1 MHNFRCSQPH
11 PVLVPVATEMTS
23 SWQPAS
29 NCFSSALPGSW
40 LPPQGF
46 PADPSELDQ
55 CNLKCEGFKSRW
67 GEHLTSEKDRIVN
80 KDLLLFKP
88 MGCSGRSQFL
98 SNQVPEQKLHLT
110 AFSDSLSLLFCFTL
124 LVSHFSSLRVK
135 SLIREEL
142 TIFALD
148 SCSRKCKL
156 KYPEKI
162 NKFQTGNHKYKN
174 KSSESTE
181 FNMAG
186 QRVWGQKRPKRN
198 YFWSQVR

>member
-55 CNLKCEGFKSRW
+55 WLLMCNLKCEGFKSRW
-67 GEHLTSEKDRIVN
+67 GEHLTSEKERIVN

-88 MGCSGRSQFL
+88 MDCSGRSQFL

-110 AFSDSLSLLFCFTL
+110 AFSDSLSPFLLHPPCLSLQFPEGKVCNKGGTHYLCFRL
-124 LVSHFSSLRVK
+124 MF
-135 SLIREEL
+135 
-142 TIFALD
+142 
-148 SCSRKCKL
+148 
-156 KYPEKI
+156 
-162 NKFQTGNHKYKN
+162 
-174 KSSESTE
+174 
-181 FNMAG
+181 
-186 QRVWGQKRPKRN
+186 
-198 YFWSQVR
+198 